1 MGEGRGKDAFW
12 KKNNSEWGLWDNQP
26 AWSQISGL
34 GQVEGQAAVIE
45 EGFPHENWLKTRKKK
60 LFFLVKTKRIP
71 EFVTTTPECENC
83 GQIWEK

>member
-60 LFFLVKTKRIP
+60 LFFFGEDQEDSRVCHYYTRM
-71 EFVTTTPECENC
+71 
-83 GQIWEK
+83 